1 MVVYPRWRGEL
12 FCALAFCWLSRGLSP
27 LARGTLCRC
36 QHCWRVIRFIPAGAG
51 NTVPRIISLSS
62 STVYPRW
69 RGEHSASLMPIIGLG
84 GLSPLARGT
93 RRQRIVRLPL
103 HRFIPAG
110 AGNTSTLSITTDREP
125 VYPRWR
131 GEHPNGSALSYPQIG
146 LSPLARGTL
155 KVLKNIGFRT
165 RFIPAGAGN
174 TGVIPIAARNAAV
187 YPRWRG
193 EHYFCNAQRYSRIGL
208 SPLARGTLA
217 KQTSGYAWCRFIP
230 AGAGNT
236 KFILINTAFVSVYP
250 RWRGEHF
257 TTIGGHATAHGLSPL
272 ARGTQIWGAPLMK
285 SKRFIPAGAG
295 NTAADSRAGH
305 HRPVYPRW
313 RGEHPFIFV
322 SSWRDLGLSPLARGT
337 RTKYPSLNP
346 RRRFIPAGAGNTI
359 ETFHAI
365 KQAAVYPRWRGEHL
379 LIKWR
384 ARCVYGLS
392 PLARGTPVVRY

>member
-193 EHYFCNAQRYSRIGL
+193 EHDKSLTKNNSTPGLSPLARGTLTEVMVETQNFRFIPAGAGNTAPLKICTKAIAVYPRWRGEHYFCNAQRYSRIGL

-250 RWRGEHF
+250 RWRGEHRR
-257 TTIGGHATAHGLSPL
+257 GL
-272 ARGTQIWGAPLMK
+272 T
-285 SKRFIPAGAG
+285 
-295 NTAADSRAGH
+295 SR
-305 HRPVYPRW
+305 
-313 RGEHPFIFV
+313 
-322 SSWRDLGLSPLARGT
+322 
-337 RTKYPSLNP
+337 PSQ
-346 RRRFIPAGAGNTI
+346 T
-359 ETFHAI
+359 
-365 KQAAVYPRWRGEHL
+365 
-379 LIKWR
+379 
-384 ARCVYGLS
+384 GLS
-392 PLARGTPVVRY
+392 PLARGTPVV

>member
-131 GEHPNGSALSYPQIG
+131 GEHALM
-146 LSPLARGTL
+146 TL
-155 KVLKNIGFRT
+155 RQ
-165 RFIPAGAGN
+165 
-174 TGVIPIAARNAAV
+174 
-187 YPRWRG
+187 RW
-193 EHYFCNAQRYSRIGL
+193 Q
-208 SPLARGTLA
+208 P
-217 KQTSGYAWCRFIP
+217 
-230 AGAGNT
+230 
-236 KFILINTAFVSVYP
+236 
-250 RWRGEHF
+250 
-257 TTIGGHATAHGLSPL
+257 
-272 ARGTQIWGAPLMK
+272 
-285 SKRFIPAGAG
+285 
-295 NTAADSRAGH
+295 
-305 HRPVYPRW
+305 
-313 RGEHPFIFV
+313 
-322 SSWRDLGLSPLARGT
+322 GLSPLARGT
-337 RTKYPSLNP
+337 RAGCLSTAWK
-346 RRRFIPAGAGNTI
+346 RRFIPAGAGNT
-359 ETFHAI
+359 TSS
-365 KQAAVYPRWRGEHL
+365 AAT
-379 LIKWR
+379 
-384 ARCVYGLS
+384 AR
-392 PLARGTPVVRY
+392 

>member
-51 NTVPRIISLSS
+51 NT
-62 STVYPRW
+62 
-69 RGEHSASLMPIIGLG
+69 
-84 GLSPLARGT
+84 
-93 RRQRIVRLPL
+93 
-103 HRFIPAG
+103 
-110 AGNTSTLSITTDREP
+110 
-125 VYPRWR
+125 
-131 GEHPNGSALSYPQIG
+131 
-146 LSPLARGTL
+146 
-155 KVLKNIGFRT
+155 
-165 RFIPAGAGN
+165 
-174 TGVIPIAARNAAV
+174 
-187 YPRWRG
+187 
-193 EHYFCNAQRYSRIGL
+193 
-208 SPLARGTLA
+208 
-217 KQTSGYAWCRFIP
+217 
-230 AGAGNT
+230 

-272 ARGTQIWGAPLMK
+272 ARGTPPRTHEQAITD
-285 SKRFIPAGAG
+285 RFIPAGAG
-295 NTAADSRAGH
+295 NTSCLMCRWPGGT
-305 HRPVYPRW
+305 VYPRW

>member
-146 LSPLARGTL
+146 LSPLARGTQSDAIDAL
-155 KVLKNIGFRT
+155 IDA

-174 TGVIPIAARNAAV
+174 TINRSRRIILPPV

-236 KFILINTAFVSVYP
+236 RSGGFVLPATPVYP
-250 RWRGEHF
+250 RWRGEHK
-257 TTIGGHATAHGLSPL
+257 IHIDKHRVCIGLSPL

-295 NTAADSRAGH
+295 NTRQLVKL
-305 HRPVYPRW
+305 RQLLPVYPRW
-313 RGEHPFIFV
+313 RGEHPA
-322 SSWRDLGLSPLARGT
+322 LSAR
-337 RTKYPSLNP
+337 
-346 RRRFIPAGAGNTI
+346 
-359 ETFHAI
+359 
-365 KQAAVYPRWRGEHL
+365 
-379 LIKWR
+379 
-384 ARCVYGLS
+384 
-392 PLARGTPVVRY
+392 